1 MALDEEAQ
9 VQTEEQKEGKEFPEK
24 VQEVLDKISGFT
36 VLELA
41 ELVEAFQDKFNV
53 SAAPM
58 MAAGVAPGA
67 QAAPQEEEE
76 EEPTSFDVILKSFGE
91 NKIQVIKAVRSET
104 SLALKEAK
112 QVVEDCPS
120 TIKEALPKEEAE
132 KCAKALQE
140 GGGRSGSQTAW
151 LMCPSGFV
159 CSNRSR
165 IV

>member
-41 ELVEAFQDKFNV
+41 ELVEAFQEKFNV
-53 SAAPM
+53 SATPM
-58 MAAGVAPGA
+58 MAAVGPGA

-112 QVVEDCPS
+112 QIVEDCPS

-140 GGGRSGSQTAW
+140 GGAEVEIKPHG
-151 LMCPSGFV
+151 
-159 CSNRSR
+159 
-165 IV
+165 